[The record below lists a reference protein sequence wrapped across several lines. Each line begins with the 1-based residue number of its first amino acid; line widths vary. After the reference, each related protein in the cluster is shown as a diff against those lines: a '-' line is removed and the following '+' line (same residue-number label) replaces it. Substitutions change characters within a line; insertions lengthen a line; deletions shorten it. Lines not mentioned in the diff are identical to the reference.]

1 MSNPRYG
8 IIDCGTNT
16 FNLLIA
22 EWKGKKWKFL
32 LRRKKVVKLGSQG
45 IRNRIIGPE
54 PAEKAVAALRDYRA
68 LVDQYKVKKLQV
80 FGTAAL
86 RDASN
91 GPALLRKIKASTGF
105 KIELID
111 GNREATLIYKGV
123 SEAMLLGDDCSLIMD
138 IGGGSTEFI
147 LCNADGIFWKKSYRL
162 GAARLLEIFHPSD
175 PMKRTEMMAL
185 EDFLAEELVDLGKAC
200 AKFKPGRLIGS
211 SGSFD
216 TFAAIL
222 LKKQN
227 KPALRTSHYK
237 FSMADYRKLHKE
249 LEKSTYKERLLM
261 PGMLRMRADM
271 ILLAS
276 VLLTF
281 VLQYTQIQSLHLS
294 TYALKEGA
302 LAELK
307 PSPSS
312 RKTK

>member
-1 MSNPRYG
+1 MSNPRFG

-22 EWKGKKWKFL
+22 EWNGVKWKFL

-54 PAEKAVAALRDYRA
+54 PAERAVAALRDYRA

-123 SEAMLLGDDCSLIMD
+123 REALALGDECSLIMD

-175 PMKRTEMMAL
+175 PMKRTELKAL
-185 EDFLAEELVDLGKAC
+185 DNFLAEELIDLGKAC
-200 AKFKPGRLIGS
+200 AKFKPVRLIGS

-227 KPALRTSHYK
+227 KPALRTSQYE

-249 LEKSTYKERLLM
+249 LVKSTYKERLLM

-281 VLQYTQIQSLHLS
+281 VLQFTQIQSLHLS

-307 PSPSS
+307 PATPS
-312 RKTK
+312 R